1 MAIFTSS
8 KRSTCNVERGLYVLR
23 YGSCAPGESP
33 TASIAVQRGDIDL
46 VPAPGRSADTLT
58 GPGQSIAVIAR
69 TAGALDIVLT
79 ARSAALMPE
88 TSIDLDLID
97 HGVGEARDFQSRPVA
112 SSVRPTRLM
121 KSKFAITAHVSRIGD
136 VTVADD
142 QWVAGPEMPLP
153 VEGLSI
159 VQADLGIAITYQVM
173 SARMQGR
180 WSGIF
185 QEGEFAGS
193 RQQADPLTGIKLEL
207 TGPAAADFAIIAS
220 AMFLGST
227 PVERT
232 GRSVTLESRD
242 PLVGLRIR
250 LNHVNRSAVQT
261 SDDTKNPIRVFRAQR

>member
-23 YGSCAPGESP
+23 YGSCAPGEAP

-46 VPAPGRSADTLT
+46 VPAPGRSAHTLT

-79 ARSAALMPE
+79 ARSAASMPE

-97 HGVGEARDFQSRPVA
+97 HGVGEARNFQSRTVA
-112 SSVRPTRLM
+112 SFVRPTRLM

-136 VTVADD
+136 VTVSDD

-159 VQADLGIAITYQVM
+159 VQTDLGIAITYQVM

-180 WSGIF
+180 WSGVF

-193 RQQADPLTGIKLEL
+193 RQQADPLTGLKLEL

-250 LNHVNRSAVQT
+250 LNHVNRSAVQA
-261 SDDTKNPIRVFRAQR
+261 SDDTKNPIRVFRA